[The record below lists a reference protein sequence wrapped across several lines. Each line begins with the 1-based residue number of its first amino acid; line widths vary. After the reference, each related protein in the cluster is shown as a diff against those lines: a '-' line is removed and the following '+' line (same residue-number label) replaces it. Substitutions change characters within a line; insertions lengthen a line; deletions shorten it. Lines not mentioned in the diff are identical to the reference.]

1 MDEAAIW
8 SELGPRG
15 FRLLVAAFYRR
26 IPGDELLGPMYPS
39 EDLGG
44 SEDRLYDFLCFR
56 FGGVPRYLEERG
68 HPRLRMRHRPFRIGE
83 VERDRWLELMGAAM
97 VEAEVPPPVAAPLGE
112 FFAQVA
118 DFMRNT

>member
-56 FGGVPRYLEERG
+56 FGGGCPATSRNGAIRVSACA
-68 HPRLRMRHRPFRIGE
+68 I
-83 VERDRWLELMGAAM
+83 DRSVSGRSSAT
-97 VEAEVPPPVAAPLGE
+97 VGSS
-112 FFAQVA
+112 
-118 DFMRNT
+118 

>member
-44 SEDRLYDFLCFR
+44 SEDRL
-56 FGGVPRYLEERG
+56 
-68 HPRLRMRHRPFRIGE
+68 
-83 VERDRWLELMGAAM
+83 
-97 VEAEVPPPVAAPLGE
+97 
-112 FFAQVA
+112 
-118 DFMRNT
+118 